1 MSINPAFSTLKAP
14 HRNEVVIAA
23 VADLV
28 DYRTIVMLRTVLI
41 EVRQRAGTVQLPALV
56 PRYATVNLVALVF
69 HISPYWPARP
79 ITIQIISSPPISSA
93 ASMRFLSFGPFRY
106 LRPCGYTG

>member
-1 MSINPAFSTLKAP
+1 MSISPPFSSLKAA
-14 HRNEVVIAA
+14 HGDCVVIVV

-41 EVRQRAGTVQLPALV
+41 EVRQLAGTVQLPALV
-56 PRYATVNLVALVF
+56 PRYATVDLVALVS

-79 ITIQIISSPPISSA
+79 ITIQKISSPPISSA
-93 ASMRFLSFGPFRY
+93 ASIGFLSLGPLRC
-106 LRPCGYTG
+106 LRPC

>member
-1 MSINPAFSTLKAP
+1 MSINPTFSTLNAA
-14 HRNEVVIAA
+14 HGNYVAIVV
-23 VADLV
+23 VADLI

-41 EVRQRAGTVQLPALV
+41 EVRQPAGTVQLPALV

-79 ITIQIISSPPISSA
+79 ITIQTSSNPPISSA
-93 ASMRFLSFGPFRY
+93 ASMRFLSLGPSRY
-106 LRPCGYTG
+106 LRPC